1 MIRQMSRPSA
11 KQQSPWLLPLRLL
24 AILSLVIG
32 LVASIGSLRL
42 VGEPFA
48 GFRFEPTLTVSAQN
62 DTAWNGPRAGLAT
75 YDRILSADGEPLET
89 PEELTRLVR
98 SLPVGTAVTYEIL
111 REGKTQTAVV
121 ATQRFTFRDFFSSFL
136 PMILAGI
143 LYLLV
148 GGAAFWMRPSQAAA
162 QAHLGM
168 TVAVGLFLT
177 LTADFDTTQWF
188 TRAYLLVLW
197 LMGSSFIHLAL
208 VFPEPKRFL
217 MQRPWL
223 AYAAYLPAVAGA
235 TAWNVSFRH
244 AGHAASPEGVD
255 AYLAGIDMMAVWL
268 LLGLV
273 ALIGGVIHSALKGR
287 TALSRLQ
294 SKTALFGAAT
304 AFLPGALIFVVPLMA
319 GQVSQTSNLL
329 INLSF
334 LCFVLFPLSI
344 AYAIVKHKMFDIDLV
359 IKRTMVYAAV
369 VAALAGVY
377 FLTIALVRGG
387 IDLLFGASGS
397 TAGNILATAVVAMAF
412 VPVRNR
418 IQRVVDRLFFRNR
431 YDFRGVL
438 SAYTQFAKENP
449 ELDAVVSQ
457 YLEVAEETMHPRHM
471 SVMVR
476 DPRTRALLV
485 HETRGLNLFPDGFA
499 IPADTPEISELFQAR
514 RTGMRPSKATTRQLS
529 HMDALGISFCVPLEI
544 KGEILGMINF
554 GPKLSEL
561 EYSTE
566 DQQLL
571 VNMGQQLA
579 SVIRIA
585 EMTKAEVNRA
595 RLDAE
600 LETARHIQASLL
612 PAAAPAPDGL
622 EVMGSSVS
630 AYEFGGDYY
639 DLVTLH
645 DGLLRVVVGDVAG
658 KGVQAAMVMAMAKSC
673 FFNQVR
679 SNPDLATVMTA
690 INRMIVETIVDKKH
704 RKTTLIY
711 GVIDPAAK
719 TLRYSCAGHQAPHYF
734 NAEKGCVEDLP
745 IPGSFPFG
753 ASKLAKYQ
761 EIEVSLHSG
770 DVLVFY
776 TDGVTEAANPEG
788 EMFYELSEAP
798 DGTEIVMDHLKDVI
812 ELHHARSAQEI
823 HHEIVKAVER
833 WVDGGPQ
840 GDDITLV
847 VVKIL

>member
-1 MIRQMSRPSA
+1 MN
-11 KQQSPWLLPLRLL
+11 QQKKRSLSLSTL
-24 AILSLVIG
+24 ILSLVALVSLAMS
-32 LVASIGSLRL
+32 LVAAYGTIRL
-42 VGEPFA
+42 VNQPFP
-48 GFRFEPTLTVSAQN
+48 GFRFEPTLTISAQN
-62 DTAWNGPRAGLAT
+62 DPAWNGPKNGIMS
-75 YDRILSADGEPLET
+75 YDRLVTANGRTLE
-89 PEELTRLVR
+89 R
-98 SLPVGTAVTYEIL
+98 SRDLDAIIRDVGAGQPVTYGLI
-111 REGKTQTAVV
+111 REGKELTVTVP
-121 ATQRFTFRDFFSSFL
+121 TQRFGWGDLARSFL
-136 PMILAGI
+136 PTYAIGFLHILIGI
-143 LYLLV
+143 
-148 GGAAFWMRPSQAAA
+148 AAFWLRPKHPSA
-162 QAHLGM
+162 QAHLMM
-168 TVAVGLFLT
+168 TLALGLFCT
-177 LTADFDTTQWF
+177 ITNDFDTGRF
-188 TRAYLLVLW
+188 FAREYLPIVFLL
-197 LMGSSFIHLAL
+197 GAGFIHLAL
-208 VFPEPKRFL
+208 VFPEPKKFL
-217 MQRPWL
+217 FKRPSL
-223 AYAAYLPAVAGA
+223 AYLVYLPVVLAAIPLWVMYQPL
-235 TAWNVSFRH
+235 
-244 AGHAASPEGVD
+244 GHAVNA
-255 AYLAGIDMMAVWL
+255 AGIDVYLEVLNVWGLWTVIGLVWL
-268 LLGLV
+268 L
-273 ALIGGVIHSALKGR
+273 GGIIHATFKAR
-287 TALSRLQ
+287 TPLSRAQ
-294 SKTALFGAAT
+294 AKTALFGAAM
-304 AFLPGALIFVVPLMA
+304 AYLPGILVFVVPLIG
-319 GQVSQTSNLL
+319 GQASGASNLL
-329 INLSF
+329 INLSL
-334 LCFVLFPLSI
+334 LCFIIFPLSI

-359 IKRTMVYAAV
+359 IKRTMVYTTV
-369 VAALAGVY
+369 VASLAAMY

-387 IDLLFGASGS
+387 IELLVGASDS
-397 TAGNILATAVVAMAF
+397 TFGNILATAVVAMAF

-418 IQRVVDRLFFRNR
+418 TQAVVDRLFFRNR
-431 YDFRGVL
+431 YDFRSVL
-438 SAYTQFAKENP
+438 SSYTQFTKENP
-449 ELDAVVSQ
+449 ELEAVVSK
-457 YLEVAEETMHPRHM
+457 YLELAEQTMHPRHM

-476 DPRTRALLV
+476 DPRTHALV
-485 HETRGLNLFPDGFA
+485 VYRSSGIDLFPDGFA
-499 IPADTPEISELFQAR
+499 IPSDTPEIGELFQAR

-529 HMDALGISFCVPLEI
+529 HMDALGIAFCVPLEI

-561 EYSTE
+561 DYATE

-600 LETARHIQASLL
+600 LETARNIQASLL
-612 PAAAPAPDGL
+612 PTSAPAPEGL
-622 EVMGSSVS
+622 EVIGSSVS

-679 SNPDLATVMTA
+679 TNPDLPTVMTA
-690 INRMIVETIVDKKH
+690 INRMIVETIDDKKH

-761 EIEVSLHSG
+761 EIEVSLNSG

-776 TDGVTEAANPEG
+776 TDGVTEAADPQG
-788 EMFYELSEAP
+788 EMFYEVKEAP
-798 DGTEIVMDHLKDVI
+798 DGSEIVYDRLKDVI
-812 ELHHARSAQEI
+812 ELHHQRSAPEI
-823 HHEIVKAVER
+823 HREIVKAVER

>member
-1 MIRQMSRPSA
+1 LA
-11 KQQSPWLLPLRLL
+11 LL
-24 AILSLVIG
+24 IG

-42 VGEPFA
+42 VGQPFA
-48 GFRFEPTLTVSAQN
+48 GFRYEPTLTISAQN
-62 DTAWNGPRAGLAT
+62 DTNWNGPRQGLAT
-75 YDRILSADGEPLET
+75 YDRLLSANGEALET
-89 PEELTRLVR
+89 PEELTKLVR
-98 SLPVGTAVTYEIL
+98 LLPVGTPITYEFL
-111 REGKTQTAVV
+111 REGKPQTAVV
-121 ATQRFTFRDFFSSFL
+121 ETQRFTFKDFFNSFL
-136 PMILAGI
+136 PMILAGV
-143 LYLLV
+143 LYLVV
-148 GGAAFWMRPSQAAA
+148 GGAAFWMRPANPAA

-177 LTADFDTTQWF
+177 LTSDFDTTQWF
-188 TRAYLLVLW
+188 TRGYLVVLW

-217 MQRPWL
+217 FKRPWL
-223 AYAAYLPAVAGA
+223 AYAAYLPALVGA
-235 TAWNVSFRH
+235 IAWNMSFRH

-268 LLGLV
+268 LLGLLW
-273 ALIGGVIHSALKGR
+273 LIVGIIHTSLKGR
-287 TALSRLQ
+287 TALARVQ

-304 AFLPGALIFVVPLMA
+304 AFLPGALVFVIPLMA

-334 LCFVLFPLSI
+334 LCFVIFPLSI

-359 IKRTMVYAAV
+359 IKRTMVYATV
-369 VAALAGVY
+369 LAALAGVY

-387 IDLLFGASGS
+387 IELLFGASGS
-397 TAGNILATAVVAMAF
+397 TVGNIFATAVVAMAF

-418 IQRVVDRLFFRNR
+418 IQFGIDRIFFRNR
-431 YDFRGVL
+431 YDFRSVL
-438 SAYTQFAKENP
+438 SAYTRFTKENP
-449 ELDAVVSQ
+449 ELEAVVKQ
-457 YLEVAEETMHPRHM
+457 YLELANQTLHPRHL

-476 DPRTRALLV
+476 DPKSRALQV
-485 HETRGLNLFPDGFA
+485 YQTSGINLFPEGFA
-499 IPADTPEISELFQAR
+499 IPADTPEIGELLQAR
-514 RTGMRPSKATTRQLS
+514 RTGMKPSKATTRQLS
-529 HMDALGISFCVPLEI
+529 HMDALGITFCVPLEI

-561 EYSTE
+561 DYSTE

-585 EMTKAEVNRA
+585 EMTKAEVSRA

-600 LETARHIQASLL
+600 LDTARHIQASLL
-612 PAAAPAPDGL
+612 PAAAPAPEGL
-622 EVMGSSVS
+622 DVFGSSVS
-630 AYEFGGDYY
+630 AYEFGGDYF

-679 SNPDLATVMTA
+679 SNPDLPTVMTA
-690 INRMIVETIVDKKH
+690 INRMIVETIDDKKH

-711 GVIDPAAK
+711 GVIDPEAK

-734 NAEKGCVEDLP
+734 NAATGRVEDLP

-761 EIEVSLHSG
+761 EVEVALNSG

-776 TDGVTEAANPEG
+776 TDGVTEAARPDG
-788 EMFYELSEAP
+788 EMFYEIKEGP
-798 DGTEIVMDHLKDVI
+798 DGSDLVIDQLEDVI
-812 ELHHARSAQEI
+812 LANHANSAKALHDA
-823 HHEIVKAVER
+823 IVREVER

>member
-1 MIRQMSRPSA
+1 MIRPNIHPKARKTSL
-11 KQQSPWLLPLRLL
+11 WILPLRLVAILAL
-24 AILSLVIG
+24 AIG
-32 LVASIGSLRL
+32 LIASIGSLRL
-42 VGEPFA
+42 VGQPFA

-62 DTAWNGPRAGLAT
+62 DTNWNGPRAGLAT
-75 YDRILSADGEPLET
+75 YDRILSANGEALET
-89 PEELTRLVR
+89 PEELTKLVR
-98 SLPVGTAVTYEIL
+98 NLPVGTPVTYEFI

-121 ATQRFTFRDFFSSFL
+121 GTQRFTFRDFFSSFL
-136 PMILAGI
+136 PMILAGV
-143 LYLLV
+143 LYLVV
-148 GGAAFWMRPSQAAA
+148 GGAAFWMRPGNPAA

-168 TVAVGLFLT
+168 TIAVGLFLT
-177 LTADFDTTQWF
+177 LTSDFDTTQWF

-208 VFPEPKRFL
+208 VFPEPKRFVFK
-217 MQRPWL
+217 RPWL
-223 AYAAYLPAVAGA
+223 AYLAYVPALLGA
-235 TAWNVSFRH
+235 IAWNLSFRH
-244 AGHAASPEGVD
+244 AGHAASAEAVD
-255 AYLAGIDMMAVWL
+255 AYLAGIDMMSVWL
-268 LLGLV
+268 LVGLLW
-273 ALIGGVIHSALKGR
+273 LIGGIIHSAVKGR
-287 TALSRLQ
+287 TALARTQ
-294 SKTALFGAAT
+294 AKTALFGAAT
-304 AFLPGALIFVVPLMA
+304 AFVPGTLVFVLPLMA

-334 LCFVLFPLSI
+334 LCFVIFPLSI

-359 IKRTMVYAAV
+359 IKRTMVYASV

-387 IDLLFGASGS
+387 IELLFGASGS
-397 TAGNILATAVVAMAF
+397 TAGNILATAVVVMAF

-418 IQRVVDRLFFRNR
+418 VQAVIDRLFFRNR
-431 YDFRGVL
+431 YDFRAVL
-438 SAYTQFAKENP
+438 SSYTQYTKENP
-449 ELDAVVSQ
+449 ELEAVVEK
-457 YLEVAEETMHPRHM
+457 YLELANQTMHPRHM

-476 DPRTRALLV
+476 DPKTRDLQV
-485 HETRGLNLFPDGFA
+485 YRNSGLNLFPDGFA
-499 IPADTPEISELFQAR
+499 IPADTPEIGELFSAR

-561 EYSTE
+561 DYATE

-600 LETARHIQASLL
+600 LETARNIQASLL
-612 PAAAPAPDGL
+612 PAAAPAPQGL
-622 EVMGSSVS
+622 EVIGSSVS

-679 SNPDLATVMTA
+679 SNPDLPTVMTA
-690 INRMIVETIVDKKH
+690 INRMIVETIDDKKH

-711 GVIDPAAK
+711 GVIDPEAK
-719 TLRYSCAGHQAPHYF
+719 TLRYSCAGHQAPHYY
-734 NAEKGCVEDLP
+734 NAETGCVEDLP

-753 ASKLAKYQ
+753 ASKIAKYQ
-761 EIEVSLHSG
+761 EIEVPLHSG

-788 EMFYELSEAP
+788 EMFYEVKDAP
-798 DGTEIVMDHLKDVI
+798 DGNELVLDQLKDVI
-812 ELHHARSAQEI
+812 EANHGRSAQDI
-823 HHEIVKAVER
+823 HREIVKAVER

>member
-1 MIRQMSRPSA
+1 MIRPNPQPHPRKP
-11 KQQSPWLLPLRLL
+11 SPWLLPLRLL
-24 AILSLVIG
+24 AIVALALG
-32 LVASIGSLRL
+32 LIASIGSLRL
-42 VGEPFA
+42 VGQPFA
-48 GFRFEPTLTVSAQN
+48 GFRFEPTLTISAQN
-62 DTAWNGPRAGLAT
+62 DTSWSGPRSGLAT
-75 YDRILSADGEPLET
+75 YDRLLSANGEPLET
-89 PEELTRLVR
+89 PEELSQLVR
-98 SLPVGTAVTYEIL
+98 ELPVGTPITYEFL
-111 REGKTQTAVV
+111 REGKVQTAVV
-121 ATQRFTFRDFFSSFL
+121 ETQRFTFKDFVSSFL
-136 PMILAGI
+136 PMILAGV
-143 LYLLV
+143 LYLVV
-148 GGAAFWMRPSQAAA
+148 GGAAFWMRPSNSAA

-168 TVAVGLFLT
+168 TIAVGLFLT
-177 LTADFDTTQWF
+177 LTGDFDTTQWF
-188 TRAYLLVLW
+188 TRAYLVVLW
-197 LMGSSFIHLAL
+197 LMGSSFLHLAL

-217 MQRPWL
+217 FKRPWL
-223 AYAAYLPAVAGA
+223 AYLSYVPALLGA
-235 TAWNVSFRH
+235 LVWNLTFDH
-244 AGHAASPEGVD
+244 AGHAASPDGVN

-268 LLGLV
+268 LVGLLG
-273 ALIGGVIHSALKGR
+273 LIGGIIHAAFKGR
-287 TALSRLQ
+287 TALARTQ

-304 AFLPGALIFVVPLMA
+304 AFLPGALVFVIPLMM

-334 LCFVLFPLSI
+334 LCFVIFPLSM

-359 IKRTMVYAAV
+359 IKRTMVYATV
-369 VAALAGVY
+369 VASLAGLY

-387 IDLLFGASGS
+387 IEWLFGASDS
-397 TAGNILATAVVAMAF
+397 TFGNILATAVVAMAF

-418 IQRVVDRLFFRNR
+418 IQLVIDRLFFRNR
-431 YDFRGVL
+431 YDFRSVL
-438 SAYTQFAKENP
+438 SAYTQFTKENP
-449 ELDAVVSQ
+449 ELDSVVDK
-457 YLEVAEETMHPRHM
+457 YLELANQTMHPRHM
-471 SVMVR
+471 SVMIR
-476 DPRTRALLV
+476 DPKTRALQV
-485 HETRGLNLFPDGFA
+485 YRTSGIDLFPEGFA
-499 IPADTPEISELFQAR
+499 IPADTPEIGELFQAR
-514 RTGMRPSKATTRQLS
+514 RTGVRPSKATTRQLS
-529 HMDALGISFCVPLEI
+529 HMDALGITFCVPLEI
-544 KGEILGMINF
+544 KGEVLGMINF

-561 EYSTE
+561 DYATE

-571 VNMGQQLA
+571 INMGQQLA

-600 LETARHIQASLL
+600 LETARNIQASLL
-612 PAAAPAPDGL
+612 PTAAPAPDGID
-622 EVMGSSVS
+622 VIGSSVS

-679 SNPDLATVMTA
+679 TNPDLPTVMTA
-690 INRMIVETIVDKKH
+690 INRMIVETIEDKKH

-734 NAEKGCVEDLP
+734 NAETGGVEDLP

-761 EIEVSLHSG
+761 EIEVPLHSG

-776 TDGVTEAANPEG
+776 TDGVTEAANPQG
-788 EMFYELSEAP
+788 EMFYEITEAP
-798 DGTEIVMDHLKDVI
+798 DGSEIVHDRLKDVI
-812 ELHHARSAQEI
+812 ELHHAKSAAEI
-823 HHEIVKAVER
+823 HREIVKAVQR
-833 WVDGGPQ
+833 WEDGGPQ

-847 VVKIL
+847 VVKIA